1 MRVALFARYSS
12 KLQSELSLEA
22 QLSEMEAFVSKQA
35 GWHVTHRFLL
45 PETRSADIERSPE
58 FKEML
63 RLAKGKAF
71 NVLLVHKLD
80 RFGRNRDASVI
91 HKSMLRKLG
100 IQVRSVTE
108 NLGDGIMDR
117 AFEGMLEI
125 WSEFYASNLGQETR
139 KGHRQL
145 TRRGYFTGGKVPF
158 GYRAEAVVEGKE
170 EHTRLVPCPKDGPIM
185 VEVFRL
191 FAAGQKT
198 VRVQDWIKTMT
209 GAKWSAPTLYG
220 RIKNPLYTGVLRYGL
235 TSLPQGRPRQAGE
248 EVTEGTVAALVEK
261 GLWEQANAVL
271 ASRGRQRG
279 ERAVKIEDYM
289 LSGLCKC
296 EVCGAAIVGGREGGG
311 RPKYSCSNRR
321 GGKCSYSAVSAPKL
335 EAIVLEALR
344 DYLGKL
350 DAESLTEAYR
360 ETLAPIR
367 EQALAR
373 EKMLRK
379 RLKEVRE
386 KIGNLLAALE
396 SGIIFS
402 DMQQRIQQL
411 KTEEGELAEWI
422 ATCQVEADQVIAT
435 NSGLVAEFLK
445 DAMDRLGEG
454 ADPADAKLFLQHV
467 LELKLDLKEKR
478 GELIV
483 QLPLFP
489 PAEPHQFDLEGDG
502 LTVGR
507 SARIRRYPSRI
518 GHVKIPIF
526 WASAA

>member
-22 QLSEMEAFVSKQA
+22 QLHEMETFVAKHADWQ
-35 GWHVTHRFLL
+35 VTHRFCL

-58 FKEML
+58 FTEML
-63 RLAKGKAF
+63 RLAKAKAF

-100 IQVRSVTE
+100 IQVRSVCE

-125 WSEFYASNLGQETR
+125 WAEFYASNLGQETR

-145 TRRGYFTGGKVPF
+145 TRRGFFTGGKVPF
-158 GYRAEAVVEGKE
+158 GYRAETVLEGKQ
-170 EHTRLVPCPKDGPIM
+170 EHTRLVPCPRDGPVM

-198 VRVQDWIKTMT
+198 VRIQDRIHTMT

-220 RIKNPLYTGVLRYGL
+220 RIKNPLYTGVLRYGM
-235 TSLPQGRPRQAGE
+235 TTLPQGRPRQVGE
-248 EVTEGTVAALVEK
+248 AVTEGEVAALVEK
-261 GLWEQANAVL
+261 ELWERANAML
-271 ASRGRQRG
+271 ASRGRARG

-296 EVCGAAIVGGREGGG
+296 EACGAAVVGGREGGG

-335 EAIVLEALR
+335 EAIVLTALR
-344 DYLGKL
+344 DYLLKL
-350 DAESLTEAYR
+350 DPEGLTQAYR
-360 ETLAPIR
+360 KTLAPIR
-367 EQALAR
+367 EEALAR
-373 EKMLRK
+373 EKMLRR
-379 RLKEVRE
+379 RLKEVRD
-386 KIGNLLAALE
+386 KISNLLAALE

-402 DMQQRIQQL
+402 DMQQRIQEL
-411 KTEEGELAEWI
+411 KREEGELAEWI
-422 ATCQVEADQVIAT
+422 ATCQLEADQVIAT
-435 NSGLVAEFLK
+435 NSGIVAEFLK
-445 DAMDRLGEG
+445 DALEHLDEG

-467 LELKLDLKEKR
+467 VELKLNLKEKR
-478 GELIV
+478 GELAV
-483 QLPLFP
+483 QLPIVP
-489 PAEPHQFDLEGDG
+489 PVAPHQFEVRDG
-502 LTVGR
+502 LKSLR
-507 SARIRRYPSRI
+507 SARTIRVPSTRTI
-518 GHVKIPIF
+518 KLLVPLR
-526 WASAA
+526 WAA